1 MSDKLSYEADYSYHL
16 FMHGDT
22 FNNILATFVQFRGNP
37 HFTIPKRYK
46 ELVDIT
52 RFFYLR
58 WEQTLTEIAQVE
70 SGMNEFQLDLYNE
83 ELRNIADLKQQYR
96 NGLVDESSTYVQ
108 HQEIQKRIDKLLK
121 KT

>member
-1 MSDKLSYEADYSYHL
+1 MSDTLSYEADYSYHL
-16 FMHGDT
+16 FIHGDT

-37 HFTIPKRYK
+37 HFTIPKKYK
-46 ELVDIT
+46 ELVEIT

-58 WEQTLTEIAQVE
+58 WEHTLTEIAEVE
-70 SGMNEFQLDLYNE
+70 SGMNAFQLDLYNE

-96 NGLVDESSTYVQ
+96 NGLCDSRQRLKKHT
-108 HQEIQKRIDKLLK
+108 EIQERIDKLLK